1 MEKFFFKLVVIFS
14 FTKIQLYNGNPET
27 DKSFPNGTRKH
38 PWLDLTWWILGR
50 PTRGKNP
57 AVKAAYLLPKKG
69 SLPLLPKKGSLP
81 LLPKMAA
88 YRKKKKQEE
97 EAEKEDEKKTKE
109 EEQQQQQQQ
118 KYIIKKKQIITN
130 SVDPHELLSGVSH
143 LANPGMCNTT
153 TTTCGS
159 IGPRWGCLNAGRGQ
173 LNAGGQLRAGG
184 GRALWRCRMEPVFK
198 NMNGVQMH
206 YIRWQGIPFQYSPGK
221 KGKFIWILMGSKSS
235 VFIIMGG
242 SCSWVCF
249 P

>member
-1 MEKFFFKLVVIFS
+1 MEKCFFKLVVIFC
-14 FTKIQLYNGNPET
+14 FTKIQLYNANPET
-27 DKSFPNGTRKH
+27 DKSFPNRTRKH

-50 PTRGKNP
+50 PP
-57 AVKAAYLLPKKG
+57 
-69 SLPLLPKKGSLP
+69 
-81 LLPKMAA
+81 
-88 YRKKKKQEE
+88 
-97 EAEKEDEKKTKE
+97 
-109 EEQQQQQQQ
+109 
-118 KYIIKKKQIITN
+118 
-130 SVDPHELLSGVSH
+130 
-143 LANPGMCNTT
+143 
-153 TTTCGS
+153 CGS

-198 NMNGVQMH
+198 NMNGVRMH